1 MLDIGVQTK
10 NVVYDDCPEKGVAL
24 LASAGFSSAD
34 FSLNAY
40 LNNTSIY
47 TMSNAKRS
55 PAPAGHELGDAPGY
69 TMSNAKR
76 SPAPAGH
83 ELGDAPGYTMSNAE
97 RSPAPAGHGFFSQSV
112 QELER
117 FFTPHKTGA
126 RSAGISISQM
136 HMPYPIHVP
145 GGNEELNAFL
155 WNEVAPKS
163 LYVCHF
169 LECPYIVFHGVKLA
183 RRMGAEAA
191 EWERTL
197 AFIDSI
203 APLAKELGI
212 TICME
217 NLYESAGGHLVEGP
231 CCDAKKAVE
240 RIDRVNEKYH
250 AQVLGFCFDTGH
262 ANLVGI
268 DFERFMTTLDYRLKV
283 FHVHDNDGAGDLHQ
297 IPFTFTRTREN
308 MPSTDWE
315 GFRRGL
321 SNIRFDGTLSFE
333 TAPVLSAF
341 PDEMKEDVLR
351 LIASIGR
358 YLGGEATSLML
369 MKNMPLHDST
379 TSPIGIS
386 RVFKEDE

>member
-1 MLDIGVQTK
+1 MLDVGVQTK
-10 NVVYDDCPEKGVAL
+10 NVVYDDCPGSGFAL
-24 LASAGFSSAD
+24 LASAGFSGAD

-40 LNNTSIY
+40 LDNTSIY
-47 TMSNAKRS
+47 TLTDSQSPLARS
-55 PAPAGHELGDAPGY
+55 A
-69 TMSNAKR
+69 
-76 SPAPAGH
+76 
-83 ELGDAPGYTMSNAE
+83 
-97 RSPAPAGHGFFSQSV
+97 FFSQSV
-112 QELER
+112 QALER
-117 FFTPHKTGA
+117 FFAPHKKGA
-126 RSAGISISQM
+126 QAAGISISQM

-145 GGNEELNAFL
+145 EGNGEWNAYL

-163 LYVCHF
+163 LHVCCF

-183 RRMGAEAA
+183 RRLGAEEA
-191 EWERTL
+191 EWEHTL

-217 NLYESAGGHLVEGP
+217 NLYESIGGRLVEGP
-231 CCDAKKAVE
+231 CCDAKKAAE

-268 DFERFMTTLDYRLKV
+268 DFEKFMSTLDYRLKV
-283 FHVHDNDGAGDLHQ
+283 FHVHDNDGAADLHQ

-308 MPSTDWE
+308 MPATDWE

-321 SNIRFDGTLSFE
+321 ANIKFDGVLSFE

-351 LIASIGR
+351 FISRIGR
-358 YLGGEATSLML
+358 YLGAFPYPCPM
-369 MKNMPLHDST
+369 
-379 TSPIGIS
+379 
-386 RVFKEDE
+386 